1 VLLERRQIME
11 IVGFASLVKT
21 EFVRLNGSSFN
32 LIVFEVVE
40 RASLPNLFAKIENN
54 RNKKD
59 A

>member
-11 IVGFASLVKT
+11 IVRFASLVKI

-32 LIVFEVVE
+32 QIVFEVVE
-40 RASLPNLFAKIENN
+40 RASQPNLLSKIENN
-54 RNKKD
+54 RNMKD